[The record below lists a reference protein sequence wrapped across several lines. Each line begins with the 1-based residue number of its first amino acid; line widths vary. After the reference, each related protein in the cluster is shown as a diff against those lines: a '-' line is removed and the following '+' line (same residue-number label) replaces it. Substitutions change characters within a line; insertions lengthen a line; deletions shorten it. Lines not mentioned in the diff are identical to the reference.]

1 MANKTAP
8 QLYALVVGGTLVIAG
23 IIGFFYSMS
32 FGSPGEVDEVFG
44 LLGVNAWHNLV
55 HIATGALG
63 LLALSYGASGTRT
76 YAGVLGVVYVAI
88 AVWGFI
94 LGSDG
99 NILGF
104 IPVNTEDSV
113 LHTILGVVGLGAYA
127 ASADGRAVV
136 STEAAASRA

>member
-1 MANKTAP
+1 
-8 QLYALVVGGTLVIAG
+8 LVVGGTLVFAG
-23 IIGFFYSMS
+23 IIGFFWSSS
-32 FGSPGEVDEVFG
+32 FGDPGEVDEVIG

-63 LLALSYGASGTRT
+63 LYALRYGASGTRT
-76 YAGVLGVVYVAI
+76 YAGVLGLVYVAI
-88 AVWGFI
+88 AIWGFI

-113 LHTILGVVGLGAYA
+113 LHAILGVTGLGAYA
-127 ASADGRAVV
+127 ASNPDRVPAPTAPSGA
-136 STEAAASRA
+136 

>member
-1 MANKTAP
+1 MADRTPA

-23 IIGFFYSMS
+23 IIGFFYSAS
-32 FGSPGEVDEVFG
+32 FGDPGEVDEVLG

-63 LLALSYGASGTRT
+63 LLALRYGASGART

-88 AVWGFI
+88 AIWGFI

-104 IPVNTEDSV
+104 IPVNTEDDV
-113 LHTILGVVGLGAYA
+113 LHSILGVVGLGAYA
-127 ASADGRAVV
+127 ASATDRSPAAPPAATRA
-136 STEAAASRA
+136 

>member
-1 MANKTAP
+1 MADRTPA
-8 QLYALVVGGTLVIAG
+8 QLYALVIGGTLVFAG
-23 IIGFFYSMS
+23 IIGFFWSAS
-32 FGSPGEVDEVFG
+32 FGDPGEVDEVLG

-63 LLALSYGASGTRT
+63 LYALRYGTSGAQT

-88 AVWGFI
+88 AIWGFI
-94 LGSDG
+94 LGADG

-113 LHTILGVVGLGAYA
+113 LHSILGVLGLAAYA
-127 ASADGRAVV
+127 ASSPDRAP
-136 STEAAASRA
+136 APASPSSA